1 MVLNKDMI
9 KIELI
14 PDLENCIE
22 TIARREHASTLNKLL
37 KPGRTDKELEE
48 KLETLRIF
56 LETADFK
63 QLRAE
68 SEKKLAEGK
77 KVEFTVYLDD
87 GVKYEMREI

>member
-1 MVLNKDMI
+1 ML

-22 TIARREHASTLNKLL
+22 TIARREHASTLSRLL
-37 KPGRTDKELEE
+37 RPGKTDKGLEE
-48 KLETLRIF
+48 KLETLKIF

-68 SEKKLAEGK
+68 SEKILAEGK
-77 KVEFTVYLDD
+77 KVAFTVYLDN

>member
-1 MVLNKDMI
+1 MI

-22 TIARREHASTLNKLL
+22 TVARREHASTLNRLL
-37 KPGRTDKELEE
+37 RPGKTDKGLEE

-56 LETADFK
+56 LESADFK

-68 SEKKLAEGK
+68 SEKVLTQGK
-77 KVEFTVYLDD
+77 KVAFTVYID
-87 GVKYEMREI
+87 GDVKYEMREI

>member
-1 MVLNKDMI
+1 MI

-22 TIARREHASTLNKLL
+22 TVARREHASTLSRLL
-37 KPGRTDKELEE
+37 KPGQADKELEE
-48 KLETLRIF
+48 KLETLRIL

-68 SEKKLAEGK
+68 SEKILNEGK
-77 KVEFTVYLDD
+77 KVAFTVYVDD